1 LAVVTKGG
9 VSTCFTI
16 TKLGKKKGM
25 MDILALLHMKLM
37 LMIITTCCSS
47 CSFISIVVDEV
58 ITSALKF

>member
-1 LAVVTKGG
+1 LAVVTKGR

-37 LMIITTCCSS
+37 LMIITCCSS